1 MSEADILLDNF
12 LNYIAVEKGLSRN
25 TLEAYNRD
33 LIRYIDFL
41 EGKGFS
47 PVKATPSQI
56 VSFLSTLKE
65 RGLSVRSYTRCLVA
79 IRGFYRF
86 LMKGRYISSNP
97 TSYIDLPRFFKKL
110 PEVLGLEDVERLLD
124 APETKRT
131 LGQRDKAML
140 EVLYATGLRVSELVS
155 LKLRDLNLQAGY
167 VTAFGKGSKERLI
180 PIGDSAIHWVK
191 RYLASARGRLLKA
204 RHSDYIFVTARGDR
218 MTRQGFWEV
227 IKRYAEK
234 AGIDRKKVKP
244 HIIRHSF
251 ATHLLERGADL
262 RSVQTMLGHADIST
276 TQIYTHIRREWLKA
290 IHERH
295 HPRG

>member
-1 MSEADILLDNF
+1 MSKADLLLDNF

-41 EGKGFS
+41 EGKGVS
-47 PVKATPSQI
+47 PLTATPSQI

-79 IRGFYRF
+79 IRMFYRF
-86 LMKGRYISSNP
+86 LLKGRHISSSP

-110 PEVLGLEDVERLLD
+110 PAVLSLEDVERLLD
-124 APETKRT
+124 APDTKKP
-131 LGQRDKAML
+131 LGLRDKAML

-155 LKLRDLNLQAGY
+155 LRLMDLNLQAGY

-180 PIGDSAIHWVK
+180 PIGDSAIQWVT
-191 RYLASARGRLLKA
+191 RYLASARDRLLKGS
-204 RHSDYIFVTARGDR
+204 HSDYVFVTTRGDR

-227 IKRYAEK
+227 IKRYAIRV
-234 AGIDRKKVKP
+234 GIDKGRVKP
-244 HIIRHSF
+244 HTIRHSF

-262 RSVQTMLGHADIST
+262 RSVQTMLGHTDIST

-290 IHERH
+290 IHERY

>member
-12 LNYIAVEKGLSRN
+12 LNYITVEKGLSRN

-41 EGKGFS
+41 EGKGLS
-47 PVKATPSQI
+47 TIKATPSQI
-56 VSFLSTLKE
+56 VSFLSLLKE

-86 LMKGRYISSNP
+86 LMKERYISSNP
-97 TSYIDLPRFFKKL
+97 TSYIDLPRFLRRL
-110 PEVLGLEDVERLLD
+110 PQVLSLEDVERLLD
-124 APETKRT
+124 APDTQRP
-131 LGQRDKAML
+131 LGLRDRAML

-155 LKLRDLNLQAGY
+155 LRLRDLNLQVGY
-167 VTAFGKGSKERLI
+167 ITAFGKGSRERLI

-191 RYLASARGRLLKA
+191 RYLEASRGRLLKGS
-204 RHSDYIFVTARGDR
+204 HSVYIFVTARGDR

-227 IKRYAEK
+227 IKRYAIR
-234 AGIDRKKVKP
+234 AGIDKGKVKP
-244 HIIRHSF
+244 HILRHSF